1 MGTTHPWE
9 TSHLDTSLGSSQLP
23 IGLRDPHMRTP
34 NPEGADFF
42 FDQPEP
48 PPQDL
53 CWAQACLTP
62 SLSPATEGT
71 LGLGR
76 WTRQG
81 GVQAGVWFTWSVL
94 TSALQG
100 EAYAHLQQSY
110 TFAMDGDS
118 P

>member
-1 MGTTHPWE
+1 
-9 TSHLDTSLGSSQLP
+9 
-23 IGLRDPHMRTP
+23 MRTP

-42 FDQPEP
+42 RPARAP
-48 PPQDL
+48 TPGSVL
-53 CWAQACLTP
+53 GP
-62 SLSPATEGT
+62 SLSHTLPVPATEGT

-76 WTRQG
+76 WARQG